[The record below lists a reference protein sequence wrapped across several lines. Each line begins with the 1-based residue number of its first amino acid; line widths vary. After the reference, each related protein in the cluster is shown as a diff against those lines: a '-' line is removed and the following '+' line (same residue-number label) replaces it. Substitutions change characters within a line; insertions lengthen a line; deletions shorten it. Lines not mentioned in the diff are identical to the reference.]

1 MRRRAARRVG
11 GPERR
16 GPRNF
21 APHAKKSLA
30 EAGHAAERAPKTGA
44 AAERA
49 GGIRRRR
56 AFPARHLLHLP
67 ATTASTRSSP
77 PVVTRSPAPPLPR
90 RKVVTRSPAPPVVPT
105 ARRRARKVIPAGA
118 PPAHPQGQSPPL
130 LLRLP
135 PPLVL
140 LPCSSSSS
148 LPCSSPVRLL

>member
-21 APHAKKSLA
+21 APRAKKSRA

-135 PPLVL
+135 PPLLPFFFPPLL
-140 LPCSSSSS
+140 LPCSAALKSE
-148 LPCSSPVRLL
+148 